1 MRTSVGGG
9 TVWRDVTDVLR
20 HFADVELRLPE
31 LGWVLQ
37 LLQVLVGKTLEQSM
51 MEVLEEEELASLQRR
66 SPNKKKNVFYQHNL
80 VHITYN
86 LHTMILFK
94 SILKHELHS
103 IKAVPRKLV
112 AFPKLCIAVVF
123 VATAAVAPSLFWRL
137 RHQEDFEKRRNA
149 ELLEVG
155 RLVRDV
161 TRCLTL
167 ATTWAIWVSTWA
179 LRFITSC
186 IMLTFRMCNEIG

>member
-1 MRTSVGGG
+1 M
-9 TVWRDVTDVLR
+9 
-20 HFADVELRLPE
+20 
-31 LGWVLQ
+31 LQ

-167 ATTWAIWVSTWA
+167 ATT
-179 LRFITSC
+179 
-186 IMLTFRMCNEIG
+186 